1 MRWVPNRIPLDYI
14 PMKRNRIDLAIKA
27 ATAGLLVVLAFVI
40 VYSVQDHVVG
50 VGDTAPN
57 FRVRTESGA
66 VLTPKDFGGKL
77 LIVNFWAS
85 WCAPCVQEM
94 PSLNQ
99 FQKMF
104 ASQGVV
110 VLGINVD
117 RKEDAYRN
125 MLNRFHVT
133 FQTVRDPE
141 ENINYRY
148 GTYKIPES
156 YIIDRTGKVLQKYA
170 GLPEVNGEWK
180 PWTDPEI
187 VNYVRSLL

>member
-1 MRWVPNRIPLDYI
+1 MRN
-14 PMKRNRIDLAIKA
+14 KIDLAIKA
-27 ATAGLLVVLAFVI
+27 ATGVLLVVLALVI

-57 FRVRTESGA
+57 FRVKTEKGA

-77 LIVNFWAS
+77 LVLNFWAS
-85 WCAPCVQEM
+85 WCAPCVQEI

-104 ASQGVV
+104 AQQGVV

-125 MLNRFHVT
+125 MLNRFQVT

-156 YIIDRTGKVLQKYA
+156 YIIDRNGKVLQKYA

>member
-117 RKEDAYRN
+117 RKEDAYRS

-133 FQTVRDPE
+133 FQTVRDPD

-156 YIIDRTGKVLQKYA
+156 YIINRNGKVLQKYA

>member
-156 YIIDRTGKVLQKYA
+156 YIIDRTGKVLQTYA

>member
-1 MRWVPNRIPLDYI
+1 MRWAPNRIPLDYI
-14 PMKRNRIDLAIKA
+14 PMKQNRIDLAIKA
-27 ATAGLLVVLAFVI
+27 ATAGLLVALAFVI

-57 FRVRTESGA
+57 FRVRTENGA

-77 LIVNFWAS
+77 LVVNFWAS

-133 FQTVRDPE
+133 FQTVRDPD

-156 YIIDRTGKVLQKYA
+156 YIIDRNGKVLQKYA

>member
-1 MRWVPNRIPLDYI
+1 
-14 PMKRNRIDLAIKA
+14 
-27 ATAGLLVVLAFVI
+27 
-40 VYSVQDHVVG
+40 
-50 VGDTAPN
+50 
-57 FRVRTESGA
+57 
-66 VLTPKDFGGKL
+66 
-77 LIVNFWAS
+77 
-85 WCAPCVQEM
+85 M

-133 FQTVRDPE
+133 FPTVRDPD

-156 YIIDRTGKVLQKYA
+156 YIIDRNGKVLQKYA

>member
-1 MRWVPNRIPLDYI
+1 MN
-14 PMKRNRIDLAIKA
+14 RNRIDLAVKV
-27 ATAGLLVVLAFVI
+27 ATGVLLVVLAAVI

-50 VGDTAPN
+50 VGDSAPN
-57 FRVRTESGA
+57 FRVKTESGA
-66 VLTPKDFGGKL
+66 VITPEDFGGKL
-77 LIVNFWAS
+77 LVLNFWAS
-85 WCAPCVQEM
+85 WCTPCVQEI

-99 FQKMF
+99 IQKMF
-104 ASQGVV
+104 ASQGLV

-117 RKEDAYRN
+117 RKEDSYRN
-125 MLNRFHVT
+125 MLQRFQVS

-156 YIIDRTGKVLQKYA
+156 YIIDRNGKVLQKYA

-180 PWTDPEI
+180 LWTDPEI
-187 VNYVRSLL
+187 VSYVRSLL